1 MAAGDVDGVLGIDV
15 IRSGDAIFGAG
26 DVITVA
32 CEDLTSPGDNI
43 GIDDVIITEVS
54 SASRDVSAIVVDVI
68 RTDVDFAGEVVAV
81 RFGNVMV
88 TSSFD
93 VTGP

>member
-1 MAAGDVDGVLGIDV
+1 MATCDGDGVLGV
-15 IRSGDAIFGAG
+15 IRSDDAIFGVG
-26 DVITVA
+26 DVIIVA
-32 CEDLTSPGDNI
+32 CDDLTSPGDNI

-81 RFGNVMV
+81 RFGNVIV
-88 TSSFD
+88 TSSLD